1 MMRFKTGLYSAL
13 LALASFPPLAA
24 DRIDSVTLGNTEV
37 FRDYRLTERGSAILT
52 LNAIVTE
59 TNNSLRGLKN
69 SDRRRLKNLGQLIYQ
84 CKLMLYNPDRNQ
96 SKVSARDPVLISKN
110 YSLFTGVD
118 VPLAADE
125 RVGVQARALPAVD
138 DNSLFTPALGGK
150 QAAEATW
157 ETLGGNTKLNLK
169 QFDVTLLD
177 ESDLIETSESIDFTI
192 RFPVFQV
199 KKPVNQ
205 WSYSFDL
212 KDFKR
217 AQQYIDQNCTPVR
230 LVELINRSG

>member
-1 MMRFKTGLYSAL
+1 MKMTTGLFAAL
-13 LALASFPPLAA
+13 FALAFFPAPAD

-37 FRDYRLTERGSAILT
+37 FRDYRVTDRGSAILT
-52 LNAIVTE
+52 LNAVVTE

-84 CKLMLYNPDRNQ
+84 CKLMLYNPDRGQ
-96 SKVSARDPVLISKN
+96 SAVSAKDPVLISKN

-118 VPLAADE
+118 EPLAPDE
-125 RVGVQARALPAVD
+125 RVGIQARALPAVD
-138 DNSLFTPALGGK
+138 VKSLFAPTFGGK

-157 ETLGGNTKLNLK
+157 QTLGGNAALNLK
-169 QFDVTLLD
+169 QFDINLLG
-177 ESDLIETSESIDFTI
+177 ETDLIETSESIDFTI

-205 WSYSFDL
+205 WNYSFDL

-230 LVELINRSG
+230 LVELINRNG